1 MERVSLF
8 SVFQKGFNALL
19 SPSFKSGA
27 TMRLRK
33 LQNKTLHYSPD
44 KPDFL
49 NNGIVFSSST
59 NKNIKHKFDVTI
71 SPAK

>member
-1 MERVSLF
+1 MRCYPP
-8 SVFQKGFNALL
+8 
-19 SPSFKSGA
+19 PSFKSGA

-33 LQNKTLHYSPD
+33 LQNKTLHYSPG

-59 NKNIKHKFDVTI
+59 NKNIKHKFDVSI